1 LRRNVFSI
9 IYIIIVVSSLLLLS
23 VETANYFQFYSA
35 LLSIQTTP
43 ESQQVIN
50 DLQQNTTS
58 ILLQFRVTNPT
69 SYSGLKIQWVNLALD
84 FTIGNSTYLDSLN
97 LRSPNPLNT
106 PIGPMGTV
114 HVKAA
119 FQIQGD
125 NYKAFNAF
133 YNQYHGAA
141 NASYTVDVHL
151 DTWLQAFTGIDV
163 NRGFQY
169 PLQ

>member
-1 LRRNVFSI
+1 MRRKVFSI
-9 IYIIIVVSSLLLLS
+9 IYIIVVVSSLLLLS

-35 LLSIQTTP
+35 LQSIQATP

-50 DLQQNTTS
+50 STNTAN

-69 SYSGLKIQWVNLALD
+69 GYSGLKIQWINLALD
-84 FTIGNSTYLDSLN
+84 FTRGNSTYLSSLN

-106 PIGPMGTV
+106 PLGPMGTV
-114 HVKAA
+114 HVKAV
-119 FQIQGD
+119 FQLQGD
-125 NYKAFNAF
+125 NYRAFNTF

-151 DTWLQAFTGIDV
+151 DTWLRAFTGIDV
-163 NRGFQY
+163 NRDIQY